1 MRIGVALTPRL
12 MREPRNHVVA
22 VVDVLRA
29 TSSLVTMFERGL
41 LRALISDSLRDA
53 RQLALRNFSLLCG
66 EAKMLPIAGF
76 DYGNSPAEFDALS
89 LRGKSAVLWTTNGT
103 KALGAAAGSPA
114 VIAAALINRRAAA
127 RRLVEEARTR
137 RLDAVVLCA
146 GLERGAAFSLEDTV
160 TAGAIVEAA
169 QEAEPEIELAD
180 DAWAAFHLW
189 RWYKGDA
196 MRAFRHAAHGRALL
210 AAGFGDDLRYAA
222 QLDLYETVP
231 VLSDEDG
238 VKTMR
243 AKPREKPR
251 KQATRG

>member
-1 MRIGVALTPRL
+1 MKLGVALTPRL
-12 MREPRNHVVA
+12 MREPRRHAVA

-89 LRGKSAVLWTTNGT
+89 LKGKSAVLWTTNGT
-103 KALGAAAGSPA
+103 KALGAAAESPA
-114 VIAAALINRRAAA
+114 VIAAALLNRRAAA
-127 RRLVEEARTR
+127 RRLLEEARTR
-137 RLDAVVLCA
+137 QLDAMVLCA
-146 GLERGAAFSLEDTV
+146 GLDRGVAFSLEDTV

-169 QEAEPEIELAD
+169 RETDPEVELTDEAWSAY
-180 DAWAAFHLW
+180 HLW
-189 RWYKGDA
+189 RWYDGDA
-196 MRAFRHAAHGRALL
+196 LRAFGQASHGRALL
-210 AAGFGDDLRYAA
+210 TAGFGGDLRFAA
-222 QLDLYETVP
+222 QVDAYEMVP
-231 VLSDEDG
+231 VLYDEDG

-243 AKPREKPR
+243 ARPREKR
-251 KQATRG
+251 AKQA

>member
-1 MRIGVALTPRL
+1 MRLEVAMTPRL
-12 MREPRNHVVA
+12 MRDPRRHAVA

-89 LRGKSAVLWTTNGT
+89 FKGKSAVLWTTNGT

-114 VIAAALINRRAAA
+114 VIAGALLNRRAAA
-127 RRLVEEARTR
+127 RRLVEEARR
-137 RLDAVVLCA
+137 RKLDALVLCA
-146 GLERGAAFSLEDTV
+146 GLERGAAFSLEDTAC
-160 TAGAIVEAA
+160 AGAIVEAA
-169 QEAEPEIELAD
+169 RETDPAIELQD
-180 DAWAAFHLW
+180 GAWAAYHLW
-189 RWYKGDA
+189 RWYRGDA
-196 MRAFRHAAHGRALL
+196 YRAFRHAAHGRALL
-210 AAGFGDDLRYAA
+210 AAGFERDLRYAA
-222 QLDLYETVP
+222 QLDVFETVP
-231 VLSDEDG
+231 VLYDEDG

-243 AKPREKPR
+243 ARPKER
-251 KQATRG
+251 ATRA